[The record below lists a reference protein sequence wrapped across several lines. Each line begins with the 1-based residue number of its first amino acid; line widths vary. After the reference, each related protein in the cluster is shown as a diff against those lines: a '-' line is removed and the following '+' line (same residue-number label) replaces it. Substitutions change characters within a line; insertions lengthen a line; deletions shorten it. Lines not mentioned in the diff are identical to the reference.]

1 MEVSINPHYLKC
13 VYDSFYRFYR
23 LLLKF
28 ELADRTTGA
37 HARTACRCAFRVAVA
52 SPNALAEAAQRVATG
67 DMRHA
72 VALLPGIGGQSVL
85 TQAYDSVFRML
96 LQILVAVT
104 LASALVILG
113 CEAAFEFSTEICCNL
128 MLWKRDS

>member
-1 MEVSINPHYLKC
+1 MSWLIERPVLTQGQ
-13 VYDSFYRFYR
+13 
-23 LLLKF
+23 
-28 ELADRTTGA
+28 LADALSGR
-37 HARTACRCAFRVAVA
+37 AVA

-113 CEAAFEFSTEICCNL
+113 FLGRSPAPAVDASDTEPVLSRAKELVDNGDRHPDLPSGLYI
-128 MLWKRDS
+128 

>member
-1 MEVSINPHYLKC
+1 MSWLIERPVLTQGQ
-13 VYDSFYRFYR
+13 
-23 LLLKF
+23 
-28 ELADRTTGA
+28 LADALSGR
-37 HARTACRCAFRVAVA
+37 AVA

-113 CEAAFEFSTEICCNL
+113 CEAALSFLRESVLI
-128 MLWKRDS
+128 